1 MATTLSSPT
10 QKLIEAYNTLYTDP
24 ANPAESRAPA
34 LPPSLPNYQPTDRP
48 VIKRWMF
55 PGGAGHGPGF
65 IDPATEHGL
74 HTFIA
79 MPDSGVIENCIGF
92 HWYDT
97 VFKVRHLK
105 TSSDSDRFPP
115 YHLIYAYLI
124 ENSRIVPIFERL
136 MVKYMSTEDLGHASP
151 FTAHWVRN
159 TQSLFYKD
167 LHIPNFRPLLSSLQP
182 SLDATR
188 RNAYYRM
195 FGLEL
200 SHGNQENAPVPFVKS
215 THANLNF
222 VPLLENLLREI
233 WQGVI
238 NHRNTSGA
246 NTTDLVAL
254 TDTAKLLKDSML
266 ARRNDNRDLT
276 AYESSSLSKEEFFS
290 VIMLDW
296 FYQVIA
302 SKTELVRELNAEAVL
317 PAESLTILGKHVG
330 ITPHS
335 KTRDLFALAPL
346 LAMFLRMVEEGF
358 YDSPTN
364 INILFDPAV
373 AGTFAQE
380 MSLIITLWQKTT
392 GRNLKQMPNASY
404 AMNGQRTGNG
414 VAMVPTLR

>member
-1 MATTLSSPT
+1 MSATLN
-10 QKLIEAYNTLYTDP
+10 LIKAYNTLYVNNYDA
-24 ANPAESRAPA
+24 ANPP
-34 LPPSLPNYQPTDRP
+34 PPSLPNYLNNNGP
-48 VIKRWMF
+48 VIKRWTF
-55 PGGAGHGPGF
+55 PGIAGSTTLGPGF
-65 IDPATEHGL
+65 INTVINPVDPNLIDRSISE
-74 HTFIA
+74 FIA

-97 VFKVRHLK
+97 MFNVETGR
-105 TSSDSDRFPP
+105 DAARFPP

-124 ENSRIVPIFERL
+124 ENSRIVPIFERVML
-136 MVKYMSTEDLGHASP
+136 KYMTGEDLGHASP
-151 FTAHWVRN
+151 FTAHWIRN

-167 LHIPNFRPLLSSLQP
+167 LHIPNFRPLLSSLLP

-188 RNAYYRM
+188 RNAYYRL

-200 SHGNQENAPVPFVKS
+200 SHGSQDNSPVPFVKAAQ
-215 THANLNF
+215 ANLNF

-238 NHRNTSGA
+238 NQRNTSGA
-246 NTTDLVAL
+246 NTTDLIAL

-302 SKTELVRELNAEAVL
+302 SKTDLVKELNAEAVL
-317 PAESLTILGKHVG
+317 PADSLVIIGKHVG

-358 YDSPTN
+358 YDSPAN
-364 INILFDPAV
+364 IKLLFDPSV
-373 AGTFAQE
+373 AGTFAEE

-404 AMNGQRTGNG
+404 ATNGQRTGNG
-414 VAMVPTLR
+414 VAMATVLR

>member
-1 MATTLSSPT
+1 MATTLVSPT

-24 ANPAESRAPA
+24 ANPAEPGAPA
-34 LPPSLPNYQPTDRP
+34 LPPSLPNYKATDRP
-48 VIKRWMF
+48 VIKRWTF
-55 PGGAGHGPGF
+55 PGATGLGPGF
-65 IDPATEHGL
+65 IDPTTVEGVQ
-74 HTFIA
+74 TFIA

-97 VFKVRHLK
+97 MFKINDK
-105 TSSDSDRFPP
+105 KGDPGDRFPP

-124 ENSRIVPIFERL
+124 ENSRIVPIFERIML
-136 MVKYMSTEDLGHASP
+136 KYMTTEDLGHASP

-167 LHIPNFRPLLSSLQP
+167 LHIPNFRPLLSSLLP
-182 SLDATR
+182 NLDATR
-188 RNAYYRM
+188 RNAYHRL

-215 THANLNF
+215 AHANLNF

-238 NHRNTSGA
+238 NHSNTSGA

-302 SKTELVRELNAEAVL
+302 SKTKLVEELNAEAVL
-317 PAESLTILGKHVG
+317 PADSLAILGKHVG

-358 YDSPTN
+358 YDKSAN
-364 INILFDPAV
+364 IKLLFDPAI
-373 AGTFAQE
+373 AGTFAEE

-404 AMNGQRTGNG
+404 AMNGQRISNG
-414 VAMVPTLR
+414 AAMVPTLR

>member
-1 MATTLSSPT
+1 MATTLVSPT
-10 QKLIEAYNTLYTDP
+10 QKLIDAYNVLYDT
-24 ANPAESRAPA
+24 SGA
-34 LPPSLPNYQPTDRP
+34 LPPSLPNYTPADRP
-48 VIKRWMF
+48 IIKRWLF
-55 PGGAGHGPGF
+55 PGTGPDF
-65 IDPATEHGL
+65 IDPTTRGGL
-74 HTFIA
+74 QKFIS

-97 VFKVRHLK
+97 MFKINHTKGDPR
-105 TSSDSDRFPP
+105 DRFPP

-124 ENSRIVPIFERL
+124 ENSRIVPIFERVML
-136 MVKYMSTEDLGHASP
+136 KYMTTEDLGHASP

-167 LHIPNFRPLLSSLQP
+167 LHIPNFRPLLSSLLP
-182 SLDATR
+182 NLDATR
-188 RNAYYRM
+188 RNAYHRL

-215 THANLNF
+215 AHANVNF

-302 SKTELVRELNAEAVL
+302 SKTDLVKELNAEAVL
-317 PAESLTILGKHVG
+317 PADSLAIIGKHVG

-358 YDSPTN
+358 YDSPAN
-364 INILFDPAV
+364 IQLLFDPAI

-404 AMNGQRTGNG
+404 AMTGQRISNG
-414 VAMVPTLR
+414 TAMIPTLR